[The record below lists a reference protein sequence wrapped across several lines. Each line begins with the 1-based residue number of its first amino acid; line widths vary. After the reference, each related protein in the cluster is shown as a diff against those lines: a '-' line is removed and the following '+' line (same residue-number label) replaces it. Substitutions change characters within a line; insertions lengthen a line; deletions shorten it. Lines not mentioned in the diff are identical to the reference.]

1 MISATGE
8 SIISDIHVARA
19 IGAIIDSAEGDA
31 AMTMIESDSDV
42 VPLEYKINFLRPASR
57 WSKAAR
63 GGNALRSNKLS
74 SLPFRRLL
82 ANR

>member
-1 MISATGE
+1 
-8 SIISDIHVARA
+8 
-19 IGAIIDSAEGDA
+19 
-31 AMTMIESDSDV
+31 MTMIESDSDV

-63 GGNALRSNKLS
+63 GGKALRSNKVS
-74 SLPFRRLL
+74 SLPFGRLL

>member
-1 MISATGE
+1 
-8 SIISDIHVARA
+8 
-19 IGAIIDSAEGDA
+19 
-31 AMTMIESDSDV
+31 MTMIESDSDV